1 MFSTFKLN
9 YDFFSEFTYKEINWI
24 MDYKELKMS
33 QNFSICVSKSFAQN
47 NPNNGTKQHFKVHYD
62 N

>member
-1 MFSTFKLN
+1 
-9 YDFFSEFTYKEINWI
+9 
-24 MDYKELKMS
+24 MDYEELKMS
-33 QNFSICVSKSFAQN
+33 QNFSICVRKSFAQN